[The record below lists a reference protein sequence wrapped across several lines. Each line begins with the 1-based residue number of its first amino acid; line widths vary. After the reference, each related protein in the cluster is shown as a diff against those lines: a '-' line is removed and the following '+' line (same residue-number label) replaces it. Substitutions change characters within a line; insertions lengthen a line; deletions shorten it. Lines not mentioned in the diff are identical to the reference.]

1 LRHVCATLPEDERRR
16 QGAFASGGAPRL
28 TGPAA
33 ARTISLP
40 GRDVRAPVFQESS
53 MPRDDG
59 PKLRSLDTLEHIVDR
74 RPNPADRR
82 WHEGHADR
90 PVRRADG
97 VPAPEPAKKAERRK
111 PR

>member
-1 LRHVCATLPEDERRR
+1 M
-16 QGAFASGGAPRL
+16 S
-28 TGPAA
+28 
-33 ARTISLP
+33 
-40 GRDVRAPVFQESS
+40 
-53 MPRDDG
+53 RDDG

-97 VPAPEPAKKAERRK
+97 GSPVREPAKPAERRK